1 MLFREAEFVGSFYDV
16 AQAPRTGYPE
26 VAFAGRSNV
35 GKSTLINKVLN
46 RKKLVQVSKTPGKT
60 RALNYFVVDRKFYFV
75 DLPGYGFAKISKME
89 RQNWGKLIE
98 SYLRNSVVLKGIVHI
113 IDSRRG
119 LMETDWLL
127 VDFVADINKKR
138 EAALK
143 TIWILSK
150 IDKLGARAKAESL
163 GKTVRLLKC
172 REAQVIGFSAI
183 NGDGVFEIRKL
194 IREMLTK

>member
-1 MLFREAEFVGSFYDV
+1 MLFKEAEFVGSFYDA
-16 AQAPRTGYPE
+16 AQTPRTGYPE

-60 RALNYFVVDRKFYFV
+60 RALNYFMVDRKFYFV
-75 DLPGYGFAKISKME
+75 DLPGYGFAKISKKE
-89 RQNWGKLIE
+89 RLDWGALIE
-98 SYLRNSVVLKGIVHI
+98 SYLHNSVALKGIVHI

-127 VDFVADINKKR
+127 VDFVADVNKKR

-150 IDKLGARAKAESL
+150 IDKLGKRTKVESIS
-163 GKTVRLLKC
+163 KTVRLLKC
-172 REAQVIGFSAI
+172 RESQVIGFSAI